1 MVLIAENPLM
11 DPTDHVKDME
21 LPEKEARERLLSA
34 AAELFAQ
41 GGFAGTNVR
50 DITNAANCNIAAV
63 NYHFGGKEKLYIA
76 VFHGQLAVLRER
88 RIRGI
93 RSVLEEHGPDATVEM
108 LVRSFAQAFL
118 EPLQD
123 ESQGRRL
130 MTLMMR
136 ELLDPILPKG
146 MIYQQMIGP
155 VTAVFAET
163 LETICPELDDDVVLR
178 CNLSLV
184 GQLLLT
190 VQVRNLFAGLGDIDH
205 PIVDLPRMVEHI
217 VGFTTA
223 GIEAC
228 RKKEKPC

>member
-1 MVLIAENPLM
+1 M
-11 DPTDHVKDME
+11 DPLAQVKDME
-21 LPEKEARERLLSA
+21 GPGKESRERLLSA
-34 AAELFAQ
+34 GTALFARH
-41 GGFAGTNVR
+41 GYAATAVR
-50 DITNAANCNIAAV
+50 DITNVANCNIAAV
-63 NYHFGGKEKLYIA
+63 NYHFGGKEKLYVE
-76 VFHGQLAVLRER
+76 VFNRQLAVLRER

-93 RSVLEEHGPDATVEM
+93 RSVLQEYGQDATIEM

-130 MTLMMR
+130 IMLMMR

-146 MIYQQMIGP
+146 MIYEQMVGP
-155 VTAVFAET
+155 VTAVFCDT
-163 LETICPELDDDVVLR
+163 VKTICPVLDDEVVLR
-178 CNLSLV
+178 CNMSLV

-190 VQVRNLFAGLGDIDH
+190 VQVRNLFKGFGDIEH
-205 PIVDLPRMVEHI
+205 PILDLPKMVEHI

-223 GIEAC
+223 GIESC